1 MSIRGQLGKSQA
13 GSRYLTKSSLTT
25 VMLVLCIYQ
34 CFTPPFSAVPD
45 FVAVS
50 LSAQSSPIAAIDR
63 DLITH
68 TVYEEEGKGRGK
80 GGRKEKGNRKR
91 KTSKNPSTQGQPSR
105 GPQDPSPSQSK
116 RGKEGGS
123 SKPKRMP
130 TTRGSKGKGDSESLN
145 IDLERARG
153 PAPSIFRISKAQF
166 CHAIQLGHFFVEI
179 CESVGFANHNLI
191 MNESR
196 RLPALF
202 FEVSTEFTNDFLL

>member
-13 GSRYLTKSSLTT
+13 GSRYLTKTSLTT

-34 CFTPPFSAVPD
+34 CITPPFSAVPEL
-45 FVAVS
+45 VAVS

-91 KTSKNPSTQGQPSR
+91 KTSKNPSTQSQPSR
-105 GPQDPSPSQSK
+105 GPQEPSPSQSK

-123 SKPKRMP
+123 SKPKRKLS
-130 TTRGSKGKGDSESLN
+130 TRGSKGKEERFRVVEYRFGACQGASPFDFQNFEGSILSCDS
-145 IDLERARG
+145 IG
-153 PAPSIFRISKAQF
+153 P
-166 CHAIQLGHFFVEI
+166 
-179 CESVGFANHNLI
+179 
-191 MNESR
+191 
-196 RLPALF
+196 
-202 FEVSTEFTNDFLL
+202 LLR